1 MENLIEK
8 FCVSQQLERMEKTA
22 SSLRIGTF
30 FLYLLFGF
38 LHEIVH
44 HVSFKI
50 ESNIKYVPFTLKL
63 FMQMC
68 FGKYYPVISIEDSD
82 ENSNIDEII
91 FEPIFSKHSGWI
103 FSLAFAI
110 ILSRFYGWRS
120 SLPAFVVAFEAVSSD
135 LFGIGIPSSMTSN
148 SVLFCGNFGVILLN
162 DDFSKKN
169 LLDVRI

>member
-1 MENLIEK
+1 
-8 FCVSQQLERMEKTA
+8 MEKTYFP
-22 SSLRIGTF
+22 LRIRTF

-44 HVSFKI
+44 HVSFMI
-50 ESNIKYVPFTLKL
+50 ESSKTYVPINLKL

-68 FGKYYPVISIEDSD
+68 FGKYYPILSMEASD
-82 ENSNIDEII
+82 ENSNLDEII

-110 ILSRFYGWRS
+110 ILSRFHGGRLA
-120 SLPAFVVAFEAVSSD
+120 LPAFVVAFEAVSSD

-162 DDFSKKN
+162 DDFSKKI
-169 LLDVRI
+169 LFDVRI